1 MRKYDKKLKQILFCS
16 VVPNCYKKIKNYFK
30 LYFNTNCN
38 ELKNLNLSKLLSI
51 KVNRKQ
57 IGSDRLANAISVI
70 DNKNNYIVVDFGT
83 ATNFDVISANSY
95 NGGVIAPGINLSLEN
110 LSKKASLIPNV
121 KFKKS
126 NNVVGKNTISAI
138 NSGFFFGYS
147 GLIDNIIHSIIKQ
160 TKKKYKIIFTGGL
173 AKMFKNSLKLK
184 VKIKSNLTTD
194 GVLKAAMYLNK
205 WKKN

>member
-1 MRKYDKKLKQILFCS
+1 MFGNNWDRKLIYKYELAKMRGIQKPIVHGYAGYYVLGPNRERLFHPKKYMSLVRYQYY
-16 VVPNCYKKIKNYFK
+16 V
-30 LYFNTNCN
+30 
-38 ELKNLNLSKLLSI
+38 E
-51 KVNRKQ
+51 
-57 IGSDRLANAISVI
+57 
-70 DNKNNYIVVDFGT
+70 
-83 ATNFDVISANSY
+83 Y
-95 NGGVIAPGINLSLEN
+95 NGADHNQQVAKFKWHKRLPTFIIT
-110 LSKKASLIPNV
+110 KANPEGDELIPNV
-121 KFKKS
+121 KFRKS

-173 AKMFKNSLKLK
+173 AKMFKNSLKLR

-205 WKKN
+205 

>member
-1 MRKYDKKLKQILFCS
+1 MKVYRTHTCG
-16 VVPNCYKKIKNYFK
+16 
-30 LYFNTNCN
+30 
-38 ELKNLNLSKLLSI
+38 ELTLNNNGEDVLLSGWI
-51 KVNRKQ
+51 NKKRDHGNLLFVDLRDNYGITQ
-57 IGSDRLANAISVI
+57 CVI

-110 LSKKASLIPNV
+110 LSKKAFLIPNV

-126 NNVVGKNTISAI
+126 NNVVGKNTLSAI

-173 AKMFKNSLKLK
+173 AKMFKNSLKLR
-184 VKIKSNLTTD
+184 VKIKSDLTTD

-205 WKKN
+205 

>member
-1 MRKYDKKLKQILFCS
+1 MFIFKFIKIFFKNVYKINCYELKKL
-16 VVPNCYKKIKNYFK
+16 P
-30 LYFNTNCN
+30 
-38 ELKNLNLSKLLSI
+38 LKSLVTI
-51 KVNRKQ
+51 RVNKKQ

-110 LSKKASLIPNV
+110 LSKKAFLIPNV

-173 AKMFKNSLKLK
+173 AKMFKNSLKIR

-194 GVLKAAMYLNK
+194 GVLKAAMNLNK
-205 WKKN
+205 